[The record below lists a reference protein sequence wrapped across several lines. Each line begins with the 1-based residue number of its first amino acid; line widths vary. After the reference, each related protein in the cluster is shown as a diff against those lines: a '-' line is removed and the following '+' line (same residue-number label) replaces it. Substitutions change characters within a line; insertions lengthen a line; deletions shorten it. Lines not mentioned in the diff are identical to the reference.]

1 MPPAPSLRSTARATT
16 AAASGPAVG
25 RRNRAASASP
35 PPETTLCSP
44 PGEPGL
50 QTPRFLEKREAILDA
65 AARQFNREGVK
76 GATLASVARSVGLI
90 ANSLTYYYRRKEDL
104 ASACF
109 LRAIEVVTRLATA
122 AGQWPTLDQR
132 IRHFIG
138 GWYGIQREIALLQR
152 PELIVFNEI
161 KALPETH
168 TAAVFSAYTQ
178 LFRAVRR
185 LIGPPQGSSLE
196 RDSLN
201 ARAHLLLS
209 TTMWMR
215 ILVRRL
221 DPDDYGLLA
230 DRVCD
235 ILLDGLAVEGH
246 DGSMRGQALAPAA
259 ALDTNNAR
267 GTEAA
272 AREPPEATGHDFL
285 RAATALINEQGYRGA
300 SIERITARL
309 NLTKGSFYHHHNHK
323 DDLVGAC
330 FERTFATIRLVQAHA
345 RSQPG
350 NGLQRL
356 AWAANRLVRHQL
368 SAQGPLL
375 SVAAWSALPAESRG
389 DQLHTLES
397 LTEKF
402 RAFIV
407 DGLID
412 RSVRPLDPSVAAQ
425 LVSAL
430 VNAAAELP
438 MWVRGAT
445 EDNATRLFV
454 RPLLTGLRRT

>member
-1 MPPAPSLRSTARATT
+1 MPPAPGLRSTARATT

-25 RRNRAASASP
+25 RRNRTASASP

-76 GATLASVARSVGLI
+76 GATLAGVARSVGLI

-109 LRAIEVVTRLATA
+109 LRAIEVVTRLAAA

-235 ILLDGLAVEGH
+235 ILLDGLVAQEPVGPSMAV
-246 DGSMRGQALAPAA
+246 APAPPDESA
-259 ALDTNNAR
+259 THPTAPEP
-267 GTEAA
+267 TEAI
-272 AREPPEATGHDFL
+272 GHDFL

-309 NLTKGSFYHHHNHK
+309 NLTKGSFYHHHSHK

-330 FERTFATIRLVQAHA
+330 FEQTFATIRFVQAQA

-350 NGLQRL
+350 SGLQRL
-356 AWAANRLVRHQL
+356 EWVANRLVRHQL

-445 EDNATRLFV
+445 EDNAARLFA
-454 RPLLTGLRRT
+454 RPLLAGLRSA

>member
-1 MPPAPSLRSTARATT
+1 MPPAPGLKGSARATV
-16 AAASGPAVG
+16 AATSGATSRQAVG
-25 RRNRAASASP
+25 RRDRAAAAAP
-35 PPETTLCSP
+35 QRAATLNPP
-44 PGEPGL
+44 PGEPGP

-76 GATLASVARSVGLI
+76 GATLAGVARSVGLI

-185 LIGPPQGSSLE
+185 LIGPPQGGSLE

-215 ILVRRL
+215 VLVRRL

-235 ILLDGLAVEGH
+235 ILLDGLVAQEPVGPSMAV
-246 DGSMRGQALAPAA
+246 APAPPDESA
-259 ALDTNNAR
+259 THPIAPEP
-267 GTEAA
+267 TEAI
-272 AREPPEATGHDFL
+272 GHDFL

-309 NLTKGSFYHHHNHK
+309 NLTKGSFYHHHSHK

-330 FERTFATIRLVQAHA
+330 FEQTFATIRVVQAQA

-445 EDNATRLFV
+445 EDNAALLFA
-454 RPLLTGLRRT
+454 RPLLAGLRSA

>member
-1 MPPAPSLRSTARATT
+1 MPPAPGLRGTARPKTGPSPSTPANPP
-16 AAASGPAVG
+16 ASVLAP
-25 RRNRAASASP
+25 
-35 PPETTLCSP
+35 
-44 PGEPGL
+44 

-65 AARQFNREGVK
+65 AARQFNRDGVK
-76 GATLASVARSVGLI
+76 GATLAGVARSVGLL

-109 LRAIEVVTRLATA
+109 LRAIDVATRLAA
-122 AGQWPTLDQR
+122 EAGQWPTLDER
-132 IRHFIG
+132 VRHFIG

-168 TAAVFSAYTQ
+168 TDAVFSAYTQ

-185 LIGPPQGSSLE
+185 LIGQAQGGSPE
-196 RDSLN
+196 RASLN
-201 ARAHLLLS
+201 ASAHLLLS
-209 TTMWMR
+209 TTMWVR
-215 ILVRRL
+215 VLVRRL
-221 DPDDYGLLA
+221 DPDDYALLA
-230 DRVCD
+230 DRVGD
-235 ILLDGLAVEGH
+235 ILLDGLASEGH
-246 DGSMRGQALAPAA
+246 DGSMRGNALAPAPA
-259 ALDTNNAR
+259 PDTNPAPR
-267 GTEAA
+267 ETAEAI
-272 AREPPEATGHDFL
+272 GHDFL

-300 SIERITARL
+300 SIERISARL

-330 FERTFATIRLVQAHA
+330 FEQTFATIRFVQARA

-356 AWAANRLVRHQL
+356 TWAADRLVRHQL

-389 DQLHTLES
+389 DKLHTLES

-445 EDNATRLFV
+445 EDNASPLFV
-454 RPLLTGLRRT
+454 RPLLAGLRSDWPVQATPAGSTGLSRASPRNP